1 MPTNVASTKWNVS
14 LIILST
20 VRTVHPFCS
29 MANTIPPLSANSVL
43 LWQQCHRIHNCQ
55 TNTQEANRWHR
66 VLKNISDFMYLRIS
80 EEVQVILWDIKHAFH
95 YSSSAH
101 RSFLRFS
108 HGPRSV
114 AGQEP
119 EEAYVITQEKNETLF
134 DYSHFCEGRYTDYPW
149 NPKIIRPRM
158 TI

>member
-1 MPTNVASTKWNVS
+1 MPTSIASTKWNVS

-20 VRTVHPFCS
+20 VHTMHPFCS

-43 LWQQCHRIHNCQ
+43 LLQQCHRIHNCQ

-101 RSFLRFS
+101 RSFLHFS

-119 EEAYVITQEKNETLF
+119 EEDLPMSLRKRKTRLYLITHIFVK
-134 DYSHFCEGRYTDYPW
+134 DDIR
-149 NPKIIRPRM
+149 IIFEIRK
-158 TI
+158 